1 MSVLVLI
8 VGSAEMTGPVVFFV
22 AALIDGHLAAFLHFM
37 AEFAAIDTAESLFV
51 RVFRRRFDG
60 FFAI

>member
-1 MSVLVLI
+1 MPVLVV

-51 RVFRRRFDG
+51 GIFRRRFDG